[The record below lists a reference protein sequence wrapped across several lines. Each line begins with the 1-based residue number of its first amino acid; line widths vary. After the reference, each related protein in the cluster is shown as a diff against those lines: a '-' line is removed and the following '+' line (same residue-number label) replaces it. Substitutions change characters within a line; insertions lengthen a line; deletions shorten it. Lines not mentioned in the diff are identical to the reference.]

1 MPPSPVLLLST
12 KNRKMSKLFIAG
24 EVFHGAGS
32 LEELKNIQGKK
43 ALIVTGGGS
52 MKKSGTLDRAIS
64 FLIEAGIEVR
74 VFEGVEEDPS
84 STTCLKGAEQI
95 KAFEPD
101 WIIGLG
107 GCSAIDA
114 AKIMWVFYEYP
125 DIDFD
130 TIIKPFT
137 VPVLRQKAKFIAI
150 PSTSGTGTE
159 TTGLAVIT
167 DREKG
172 VKYPVVSY
180 ELTPDIAIVD
190 GEICA
195 SMPAH
200 VTSNTG
206 LDVLTHCVEAYVSN
220 IENNYADALSKG
232 GLALVFD
239 NLKEVVAHP
248 DNIKARQNMHDAS
261 FMAGLAFNNAWLGI
275 VHSLSHQVGAL
286 YGIPHGA
293 SNAIFLPNVIRYN
306 AQETARYPE
315 LAKVIG
321 QETAEDLAQAIE
333 VLRSEVNN
341 KSSIKDFGITQEV
354 WDKNLDFIAN
364 NALLDPCTGFNPRV
378 PSLEDLKAIYNACYE
393 GVVFSEDVVSL

>member
-1 MPPSPVLLLST
+1 
-12 KNRKMSKLFIAG
+12 MSKLFIAG
-24 EVFHGAGS
+24 EVFHGAGT
-32 LEELKNIQGKK
+32 LGELKSIKGSK
-43 ALIVTGGGS
+43 AVIVTGGSS
-52 MKKSGTLDRAIS
+52 MRKSGTLDKAIEY
-64 FLIEAGIEVR
+64 LAEAGIQTQ

-84 STTCLKGAEQI
+84 SATCFKGADI
-95 KAFEPD
+95 MAAFQPD

-125 DIDFD
+125 NADFD
-130 TIIKPFT
+130 AMTKPFT
-137 VPVLRQKAKFIAI
+137 VPVLRNKAKFIAI

-172 VKYPVVSY
+172 VKYPIVSY

-206 LDVLTHCVEAYVSN
+206 LDALTHCVEAFVSN
-220 IENNYADALSKG
+220 IDNNIADALSKG
-232 GLALVFD
+232 GLEIVFD
-239 NLKEVVAHP
+239 NLKEAVVNP
-248 DNIKARQNMHDAS
+248 DNITARQNMHDAS

-306 AQETARYPE
+306 AFATDRYPA
-315 LAKVIG
+315 LARILGK
-321 QETAEDLAQAIE
+321 ETAEDLAQAIE
-333 VLRSEVNN
+333 TLRSDVNN
-341 KSSIKDFGITQEV
+341 QSAIKDFGISKED
-354 WDKNLDFIAN
+354 WERNLDYIAN
-364 NALLDPCTGFNPRV
+364 NALVDPCTGFNPRV
-378 PSLEDLKAIYNACYE
+378 PSLDELKAIYNACYE
-393 GVVFSEDVVSL
+393 GVVYAEEVIA

>member
-1 MPPSPVLLLST
+1 
-12 KNRKMSKLFIAG
+12 MSKLFIAG

-32 LEELKNIQGKK
+32 LEELKNIKGSK
-43 ALIVTGGGS
+43 AVIVTGGSS
-52 MKKSGTLDRAIS
+52 MKNSGSLDKAAAY
-64 FLIEAGIEVR
+64 LKEAGIEVKI
-74 VFEGVEEDPS
+74 FEGVEEDPS
-84 STTCLKGAEQI
+84 SETCFKGAEIMKSFQ
-95 KAFEPD
+95 PD
-101 WIIGLG
+101 WVIGLG

-114 AKIMWVFYEYP
+114 AKMMWVFYEYP
-125 DIDFD
+125 DADFD
-130 TIIKPFT
+130 AMIKPFN
-137 VPVLRQKAKFIAI
+137 VPVLRKKAKFIAI

-172 VKYPVVSY
+172 VKYPIVSY

-206 LDVLTHCVEAYVSN
+206 LDALTHCVEAYVSN
-220 IENNYADALSKG
+220 IENNYADVLSKG
-232 GLALVFD
+232 GLEIVFN
-239 NLKEVVAHP
+239 NLKEAVQNP
-248 DNIKARQNMHDAS
+248 SNIQARQNMHDAS

-306 AQETARYPE
+306 AKESNRFPD

-321 QETAEDLAQAIE
+321 KETAEDLAQAIE
-333 VLRSEVNN
+333 TLRADVNN
-341 KSSIKDFGITQEV
+341 QTAIKEFGISRED

-364 NALLDPCTGFNPRV
+364 NAFLDPCTGFNPRKPTV
-378 PSLEDLKAIYNACYE
+378 EELKEIYNACYD
-393 GVVFSEDVVSL
+393 GVVYNEQ

>member
-1 MPPSPVLLLST
+1 
-12 KNRKMSKLFIAG
+12 MSKLFIAG
-24 EVFHGAGS
+24 EVFHGIGC
-32 LEELKNIQGKK
+32 LEELKNVNGKK
-43 ALIVTGGGS
+43 AVIVTGGSS
-52 MKKSGTLDRAIS
+52 MRNNGTLDKTVN
-64 FLIEAGIEVR
+64 FLKEAGIESAI
-74 VFEGVEEDPS
+74 FDGVEEDPS
-84 STTCLKGAEQI
+84 SATCFKGAKLMQD
-95 KAFEPD
+95 FQPD

-125 DIDFD
+125 DADFEKM
-130 TIIKPFT
+130 IKPFT
-137 VPVLRQKAKFIAI
+137 VPTLRNKAKFIAI

-172 VKYPVVSY
+172 VKYPIVSY

-220 IENNYADALSKG
+220 IENNYADALAKG
-232 GLALVFD
+232 GLEIVFN
-239 NLKEVVAHP
+239 NLKEVVKNP
-248 DNIKARQNMHDAS
+248 TNINARQNMHDAS

-306 AQETARYPE
+306 E
-315 LAKVIG
+315 KV
-321 QETAEDLAQAIE
+321 
-333 VLRSEVNN
+333 
-341 KSSIKDFGITQEV
+341 
-354 WDKNLDFIAN
+354 
-364 NALLDPCTGFNPRV
+364 
-378 PSLEDLKAIYNACYE
+378 
-393 GVVFSEDVVSL
+393 

>member
-1 MPPSPVLLLST
+1 
-12 KNRKMSKLFIAG
+12 MSKLFIAG

-32 LEELKNIQGKK
+32 LEELKNVKGQK
-43 ALIVTGGGS
+43 AVIVTGGSS
-52 MKKSGTLDRAIS
+52 MRKSGTLERAEA
-64 FLIEAGIEVR
+64 FLKEAGLQVEI
-74 VFEGVEEDPS
+74 FEGVEEDPS
-84 STTCLKGAEQI
+84 SATCFKGAEVMKNVQ
-95 KAFEPD
+95 PD
-101 WIIGLG
+101 WIVGLG

-114 AKIMWVFYEYP
+114 AKMMWVFYEYP
-125 DIDFD
+125 DADFD
-130 TIIKPFT
+130 AMTKPFS
-137 VPVLRQKAKFIAI
+137 VPTLRNKAKFIAI

-172 VKYPVVSY
+172 VKYPIVSY

-206 LDVLTHCVEAYVSN
+206 LDALTHCVEAYVSN
-220 IENNYADALSKG
+220 IEDNYADVLAKG
-232 GLALVFD
+232 GLEIVFN
-239 NLKEVVAHP
+239 NLKEAVNNP

-293 SNAIFLPNVIRYN
+293 SNAIFLPNVIRFN
-306 AQETARYPE
+306 AKVSERFPD

-321 QETAEDLAQAIE
+321 KETAEDLAVAIE
-333 VLRSEVNN
+333 TLRSEVNN
-341 KSSIKDFGITQEV
+341 QATIKEFGISEED
-354 WDKNLDFIAN
+354 WSKNLDYIAN
-364 NALLDPCTGFNPRV
+364 NAFLDPCTGFNPRKPTV
-378 PSLEDLKAIYNACYE
+378 EELKAIYMACYNGE
-393 GVVFSEDVVSL
+393 VVNF

>member
-1 MPPSPVLLLST
+1 
-12 KNRKMSKLFIAG
+12 MSKLFIAG

-32 LEELKNIQGKK
+32 LSELANIKGKK
-43 ALIVTGGGS
+43 AVIVTGGSS
-52 MKKSGTLDRAIS
+52 MRKSGTLDKAIAY
-64 FLIEAGIEVR
+64 LTEAGIETQI
-74 VFEGVEEDPS
+74 FEGVEEDPS
-84 STTCLKGAEQI
+84 SATCMKGAEMI

-125 DIDFD
+125 DADFD
-130 TIIKPFT
+130 AMIKPFT
-137 VPVLRQKAKFIAI
+137 VPVLRNKAKFIAI

-172 VKYPVVSY
+172 VKYPIVSY
-180 ELTPDIAIVD
+180 ELTPDIAIID

-206 LDVLTHCVEAYVSN
+206 LDALTHCVEAFVSN
-220 IENNYADALSKG
+220 IDNNIADALSKG
-232 GLALVFD
+232 GLEIVFN
-239 NLKEVVAHP
+239 NLKEAVENP
-248 DNIKARQNMHDAS
+248 TNITARQNMHDAS

-306 AQETARYPE
+306 AQATERYPD
-315 LAKVIG
+315 LARVIG
-321 QETAEDLAQAIE
+321 KETAEDLAQAIE
-333 VLRSEVNN
+333 TLRSEVNN
-341 KSSIKDFGITQEV
+341 QSAIKEFGISRED
-354 WDKNLDFIAN
+354 WDKNIDYITA
-364 NALLDPCTGFNPRV
+364 NALADPCTGFNPRV
-378 PSLEDLKAIYNACYE
+378 PSLDELKAIYNACYE
-393 GVVFSEDVVSL
+393 GLVYSEELVLG